1 MEQHSAHPLAKAL
14 VRASVDAI
22 GHDVSAV
29 NSIAGGGLQARIDD
43 AEYYIG
49 NCEFIRANS
58 SAEIPAQ
65 WLSDID
71 GDAISIVVLAD
82 EDAVLALFTFV
93 DALRSD
99 AVASIESLRAQGK
112 TVILMSGDRAVAARQ
127 VAQQTGINDCRADL
141 TPQAKMDAVRELQD
155 AGAVVLMVG
164 DGINDAPVLAGADVS
179 IAMAGASSL
188 AKVNADIVLIADR
201 LGAIDQI
208 FAMASR
214 TRNVIRQNMSWAL
227 LYNFGAIPAAAV
239 GLVAPWLAAIGMSL
253 SSLLVVINAMR
264 LTR

>member
-1 MEQHSAHPLAKAL
+1 MGYPGWPERCFDTPAKSHGGLLRLAVAIWYSAIQPPGLRAREARQCQPDAVEPAL
-14 VRASVDAI
+14 V
-22 GHDVSAV
+22 
-29 NSIAGGGLQARIDD
+29 
-43 AEYYIG
+43 E
-49 NCEFIRANS
+49 
-58 SAEIPAQ
+58 
-65 WLSDID
+65 
-71 GDAISIVVLAD
+71 
-82 EDAVLALFTFV
+82 
-93 DALRSD
+93 
-99 AVASIESLRAQGK
+99 AVARGLHSSMANP
-112 TVILMSGDRAVAARQ
+112 VARQ
-127 VAQQTGINDCRADL
+127 VAQQTGIDDCRADL